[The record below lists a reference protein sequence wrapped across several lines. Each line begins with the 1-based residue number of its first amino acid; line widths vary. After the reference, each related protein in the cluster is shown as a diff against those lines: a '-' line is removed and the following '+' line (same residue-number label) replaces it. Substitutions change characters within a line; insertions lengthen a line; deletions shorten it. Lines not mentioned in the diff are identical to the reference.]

1 MIPSAR
7 RTRSASSIGI
17 EMMHTYTSRSMRKLT
32 LLFLCLISMLST
44 QDGAAGQPAA
54 LTDNSGRIIDTSRVF
69 TRIISLYSAHTENLC
84 SLGAEAEIIGISTS
98 DDYPS
103 SILDRKRFS
112 YREDPEKFI
121 GTRPDLVLVRP
132 MIERSYP
139 QFIKKLENAG
149 ITVLSLQPGSV
160 AELFD
165 YWKTLGILTGR
176 EKQAEKMT
184 LTFQQGLGK
193 IAHTLTAIPSDSR
206 PKVYFESIHRKMK
219 TFSPTSIA
227 MYVLDQAGGINIATD
242 AVQVRKTNIADYG
255 KERILKHAA
264 EIDIFLAQN
273 GRMNPVT
280 RQSILAEP
288 GFKAIKAVRE
298 DNVYL
303 IEESLVSRPTYR
315 ILEGVKKLNGI
326 FYPEN

>member
-1 MIPSAR
+1 
-7 RTRSASSIGI
+7 
-17 EMMHTYTSRSMRKLT
+17 MRFYT
-32 LLFLCLISMLST
+32 LLLICLLSALRPLST
-44 QDGAAGQPAA
+44 SAGQ
-54 LTDNSGRIIDTSRVF
+54 LLTITDNSGRTTSFNKPF

-84 SLGAEAEIIGISTS
+84 SLGAADQIIGISTS

-103 SILDRKRFS
+103 SILDKKRFS

-121 GTRPDLVLVRP
+121 GSHPDLVLVRP

-149 ITVLSLQPGSV
+149 IKVISLQPGSV

-165 YWKTLGILTGR
+165 YWKTLGILTNR
-176 EKQAEKMT
+176 AEQAEEMIVSFQAGLKKIQDT
-184 LTFQQGLGK
+184 LIT
-193 IAHTLTAIPSDSR
+193 IPADSR
-206 PKVYFESIHRKMK
+206 PKVYFESIHKKMK

-242 AVQVRKTNIADYG
+242 AIQVRKTNIADYG
-255 KERILKHAA
+255 KERILKHAL

-280 RQSILAEP
+280 RQSILDEP
-288 GFKAIKAVRE
+288 GFNAIKAVRE
-298 DNVYL
+298 DRVYL

-315 ILEGVKKLNGI
+315 ILEGVEILNGI
-326 FYPEN
+326 FFPQN

>member
-1 MIPSAR
+1 
-7 RTRSASSIGI
+7 
-17 EMMHTYTSRSMRKLT
+17 MRFYT
-32 LLFLCLISMLST
+32 LLLICLLSALHPLST
-44 QDGAAGQPAA
+44 CAGQ
-54 LTDNSGRIIDTSRVF
+54 LLTITDNSGRTTSFNKPF

-84 SLGAEAEIIGISTS
+84 RLGAADQIIGISTS

-103 SILDRKRFS
+103 SILDKKRFS

-121 GTRPDLVLVRP
+121 GAHPDLVLVRP

-139 QFIKKLENAG
+139 EFIKKLEKAG
-149 ITVLSLQPGSV
+149 IKVISLQPGSV

-165 YWKTLGILTGR
+165 YWKTLGILTNKA
-176 EKQAEKMT
+176 EQAEEMMVSFQAGLKKIQNT
-184 LTFQQGLGK
+184 L
-193 IAHTLTAIPSDSR
+193 IAIPADSR

-242 AVQVRKTNIADYG
+242 AIQVRKTNIADYG

-264 EIDIFLAQN
+264 EIDIFLVQN

-280 RQSILAEP
+280 RQSIFDEP
-288 GFKAIKAVRE
+288 GFIAIKAVKE
-298 DNVYL
+298 NNVYL
-303 IEESLVSRPTYR
+303 IEESLVSRPTFR
-315 ILEGVKKLNGI
+315 ILEGVEKLNGI
-326 FYPEN
+326 FFPQN

>member
-1 MIPSAR
+1 MIMHFYNS
-7 RTRSASSIGI
+7 SSIRI
-17 EMMHTYTSRSMRKLT
+17 QI
-32 LLFLCLISMLST
+32 LLMLCLSLLLT
-44 QDGAAGQPAA
+44 TRTAVARQPVDF
-54 LTDNSGRIIDTSRVF
+54 TDNSGRKIHIDKPF

-84 SLGAEAEIIGISTS
+84 SLGAEDQIIGISTS
-98 DDYPS
+98 DDYPIF
-103 SILDRKRFS
+103 ILNRKRFS

-121 GTRPDLVLVRP
+121 GARPDLVLVRQ

-165 YWKTLGILTGR
+165 YWKTLGILTSR
-176 EKQAEKMT
+176 EKQAEEMT
-184 LTFQQGLGK
+184 LSFQAGLKK
-193 IAHTLTAIPSDSR
+193 IQDTLITISAESR
-206 PKVYFESIHRKMK
+206 PRVYFESIHRKMK

-255 KERILKHAA
+255 KERILKRAA

-280 RQSILAEP
+280 LKSILDEP
-288 GFKAIKAVRE
+288 GFQAIKAVRE
-298 DNVYL
+298 NNVYL
-303 IEESLVSRPTYR
+303 VEESLVSRPTYR
-315 ILEGVKKLNGI
+315 ILEGVENLNRI
-326 FYPEN
+326 FFPE

>member
-1 MIPSAR
+1 
-7 RTRSASSIGI
+7 
-17 EMMHTYTSRSMRKLT
+17 MRFYT
-32 LLFLCLISMLST
+32 LLLICLLSALYPLST
-44 QDGAAGQPAA
+44 GADQ
-54 LTDNSGRIIDTSRVF
+54 LLTITDNSGRVTTFNKPF

-84 SLGAEAEIIGISTS
+84 RLGAAVQIIGISTS

-103 SILDRKRFS
+103 SILDKKRFS

-121 GTRPDLVLVRP
+121 GAHPDLVLVRP

-139 QFIKKLENAG
+139 QFIKKLEKAG
-149 ITVLSLQPGSV
+149 IKVISLQPGSV

-165 YWKTLGILTGR
+165 YWKTLGLLAGKT
-176 EKQAEKMT
+176 EQAEKMT
-184 LTFQQGLGK
+184 LSFQAGLKK
-193 IAHTLTAIPSDSR
+193 IQDALIPIPADSR

-242 AVQVRKTNIADYG
+242 AIQVRKTNIADYG

-280 RQSILAEP
+280 RQSILDEP
-288 GFKAIKAVRE
+288 GFIAIKAVKE
-298 DNVYL
+298 NNVYL
-303 IEESLVSRPTYR
+303 IEESLVSRPTFR
-315 ILEGVKKLNGI
+315 ILEGVEKLNGI
-326 FYPEN
+326 FFPQN

>member
-1 MIPSAR
+1 MRIYTPLLICFLLILTSL
-7 RTRSASSIGI
+7 SAS
-17 EMMHTYTSRSMRKLT
+17 
-32 LLFLCLISMLST
+32 
-44 QDGAAGQPAA
+44 AGQ
-54 LTDNSGRIIDTSRVF
+54 LLTITDNSGRTTSFEKPF

-84 SLGAEAEIIGISTS
+84 RLGAAEQIVGISTS

-103 SILDRKRFS
+103 SILGKKRFS

-121 GTRPDLVLVRP
+121 GAHPDLVLVRP

-149 ITVLSLQPGSV
+149 IKVISLQPGSV

-165 YWKTLGILTGR
+165 YWKTLGTLAGKKER
-176 EKQAEKMT
+176 AEEMT
-184 LTFQQGLGK
+184 LSFQAGLKK
-193 IAHTLTAIPSDSR
+193 IQDILIPIPADSR

-242 AVQVRKTNIADYG
+242 AIQVRKTNIADYG
-255 KERILKHAA
+255 KERILNHAA

-280 RQSILAEP
+280 RQSIFDEP
-288 GFKAIKAVRE
+288 GFNAIKAVRE
-298 DNVYL
+298 NRVYL

-315 ILEGVKKLNGI
+315 ILEGVEKLNVI
-326 FYPEN
+326 FFPQN

>member
-1 MIPSAR
+1 MR
-7 RTRSASSIGI
+7 L
-17 EMMHTYTSRSMRKLT
+17 YTLILICLLLT
-32 LLFLCLISMLST
+32 LPTLST
-44 QDGAAGQPAA
+44 GADQ
-54 LTDNSGRIIDTSRVF
+54 LLTITDNSGRTTSFNKPF

-84 SLGAEAEIIGISTS
+84 SLGAADQIIGISTS

-121 GTRPDLVLVRP
+121 GAHPDLVLVRP

-149 ITVLSLQPGSV
+149 IKVVSLQPGSV

-165 YWKTLGILTGR
+165 YWKTLGILTNRGG
-176 EKQAEKMT
+176 QAEEMIVSFQAGLKRIQDT
-184 LTFQQGLGK
+184 L
-193 IAHTLTAIPSDSR
+193 LTIPANSR
-206 PKVYFESIHRKMK
+206 PKVYFESIHKKMK

-242 AVQVRKTNIADYG
+242 AIQVRKTNIADYG
-255 KERILKHAA
+255 KERILKHAL

-280 RQSILAEP
+280 HQSILDEP
-288 GFKAIKAVRE
+288 GFNAIKAVRE
-298 DNVYL
+298 NRVYL

-315 ILEGVKKLNGI
+315 ILEGVEILNGI
-326 FYPEN
+326 FFPQN